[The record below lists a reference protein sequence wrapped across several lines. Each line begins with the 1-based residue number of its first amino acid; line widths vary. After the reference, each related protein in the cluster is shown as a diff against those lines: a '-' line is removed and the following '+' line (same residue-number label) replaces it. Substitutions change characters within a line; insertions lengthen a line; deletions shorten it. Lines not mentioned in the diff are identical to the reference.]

1 MHEVKFSTDIT
12 TTEIVR
18 LARSILRADMMSVK
32 EEVKQDVINNSIIVD
47 TDRKITTALLILM
60 FNAFHKLAHSKHKA
74 ISIYNQQV
82 KKLNQNP

>member
-1 MHEVKFSTDIT
+1 MQEVKFSTDVT

-47 TDRKITTALLILM
+47 IDRKITTALLILM
-60 FNAFHKLAHSKHKA
+60 FNAF
-74 ISIYNQQV
+74 
-82 KKLNQNP
+82 